1 MSSTNHTTNYNLPQ
15 YVGSDKPA
23 WLGDINPA
31 FSAIDTAMHTN
42 AVNAQQGITD
52 AATAKTTADGAETH
66 AQTALTN
73 AATAQTTA
81 NTASAEATRL
91 GQVLDAYMTSM
102 KLTDFTSCEI
112 IAQGANLNS
121 AIRLTLAQSEDGG
134 AFKVYG
140 YYNIT
145 NNTSTSKSN
154 PFTFVNIT
162 VGTETFSGV
171 DTGLVLNSAPDSAF
185 VISPIGIML
194 TRDISSESAMV
205 IRNSTGVSLCVG
217 TNGHIYVTA
226 NTSLPAKTTYMFHV
240 EPCLYF
246 NANFGDTPEPEE

>member
-15 YVGSDKPA
+15 FVGSDKPA

-31 FSAIDTAMHTN
+31 MSAIDTQMKANNTLAQQGVTDASTADGK
-42 AVNAQQGITD
+42 AVNAQAD
-52 AATAKTTADGAETH
+52 AT
-66 AQTALTN
+66 QALTN
-73 AATAQTTA
+73 AGTAQRTA
-81 NTASAEATRL
+81 NEASAEATRL
-91 GQVLDAYMTSM
+91 GQILDTYIASM

-112 IAQGANLNS
+112 LAQGANLNS
-121 AIRLTLAQSEDGG
+121 AIRLTLAQSDDGS
-134 AFKVYG
+134 AFKIYG

-145 NNTSTSKSN
+145 NNTSTAKSN
-154 PFTFVNIT
+154 PFTFVNVT

-171 DTGLVLNSAPDSAF
+171 DTGLVLNSTPESAF

-205 IRNSTGVSLCVG
+205 IRNSTAISMCVG

-226 NTSLPAKTTYMFHV
+226 NSSLPAKTTYMNHV
-240 EPCLYF
+240 QPCLYF
-246 NANFGDTPEPEE
+246 NTNFGDTPNPS

>member
-31 FSAIDTAMHTN
+31 FSAIDSAMHTN

-81 NTASAEATRL
+81 NSASAEATRL
-91 GQVLDAYMTSM
+91 GEILDAYITSM

-112 IAQGANLNS
+112 VAQGANLNS
-121 AIRLTLAQSEDGG
+121 AIRLTLAQSADGS

-140 YYNIT
+140 YYNIV
-145 NNTSTSKSN
+145 NNTSTAKGS
-154 PFTFVNIT
+154 PFTFVNVT
-162 VGTETFSGV
+162 VGTDTFTGV
-171 DTGLVLNSAPDSAF
+171 DTGLTLNTAPDTAF
-185 VISPIGIML
+185 VINPIGIML
-194 TRDISSESAMV
+194 TRDDSSSSLV
-205 IRNSTGVSLCVG
+205 IRNTTAVSMCVG
-217 TNGHIYVTA
+217 TNGHIYVSA
-226 NTSLPAKTTYMFHV
+226 NNSLPAKTTYMYHV